1 MKRTPFF
8 KCKLFYALIFLFN
21 VTTAFAQ
28 CSPDF
33 GTASNFALFSVS
45 GAVSN
50 VALSNVNGDVGANTG
65 AIAGFGSPSIFT
77 GTIHSANALTTS
89 ASADL
94 VTAYNLLMA
103 SVATNSVHAPAFGS
117 GETLVSGVYTIGGAG
132 SVAGNLTLDAQGNP
146 DAVFIFKIGGAFTTG
161 AGTNV
166 MLTNGTS
173 ISNVFWIVDGAI
185 AMAASTTMC
194 GTLISNNGA
203 VSMGDQGFLNGRLYT
218 TTGAISIYGT
228 TVNILGVDSK
238 AIGGSVTSDQN
249 IESVSTLAD
258 LTLIASSG
266 TIVKWQKSNDIIFS
280 APVDIANTSATL
292 TKTIIGDLTTTTY
305 FRAVVQKLG
314 CVITTAYSL
323 PCTITMLSTTWDGTT
338 WSNGLPSLSKAVF
351 ITSNFTS
358 SGSFSASKINVNNQ
372 ANVIVLSG
380 NTITINGAL
389 TVESGSTVTM
399 QIDANLIQTSNSQNV
414 GVISIQKETAP
425 LKRLDYVLWSSPVA
439 GQLMLPFSPAT
450 LTNRFYLYNAAA
462 DFYNVIPSPATTSFS
477 AGRSNLIR
485 MPYNHPTTPAVWQGT
500 FSGIPNNGTINLAV
514 TSGTYNGVGNPY
526 PSGINANTFMADNNI
541 TEALYF
547 WRKSNN
553 PNNTSYAVYTTA
565 GGTCN
570 TQGDPMQ
577 LTPGTIIPVGQG
589 FIAKATSSTIFFTNA
604 MRTAA
609 VDVSLLK
616 TAELKSRLWLDL
628 SSVDGYFSQTLIAY
642 MPDATVGVDAAIDG
656 RFFND
661 SQTALTSIINGE
673 KFSIQGRP
681 LPFSTD
687 DVVSLGFQSE
697 LNTTFTI
704 ALNHFDGLFSN
715 GQNIYLKD
723 TTNGVVTNLKS
734 GNYTFATLSGV
745 FNNRFEL
752 LFQNSLLSNTVA
764 PIFNASY
771 VVIYHQKNDLVINT
785 GVATMSSIK
794 IFNVKG
800 SLLFDK
806 KEINTSETRIDIGST
821 NEVLLVEIVTTEGVK
836 VVKKVY
842 SQLII
847 GSDDDE

>member
-1 MKRTPFF
+1 MNSTLFF
-8 KCKLFYALIFLFN
+8 KCKLLYALIFLFG
-21 VTTAFAQ
+21 VTTTFAQ

-33 GTASNFALFSVS
+33 GTASNFALFSIS

-50 VALSNVNGDVGANTG
+50 VASSNVNGDVGANTG

-77 GTIHSANALTTS
+77 GTIHSADALTTT
-89 ASADL
+89 ASTDL

-103 SVATNSVHAPAFGS
+103 SVATNSSHAPAFGS

-166 MLTNGTS
+166 MLTNGTA
-173 ISNVFWIVDGAI
+173 ISNVFWIADGAI
-185 AMAASTTMC
+185 AMAANTTMC

-203 VSMGDQGFLNGRLYT
+203 VSMGDQGFLYGRLYT

-238 AIGGSVTSDQN
+238 AIGGSINSNQSID
-249 IESVSTLAD
+249 SVSSLTD
-258 LTLIASSG
+258 LTLTASSG
-266 TIVKWQKSNDIIFS
+266 TVVKWQKSNEITFG
-280 APVDIANTSATL
+280 APIDIANTSTTL
-292 TKTIIGDLTTTTY
+292 TKTIIGNLTVTTY

-314 CVITTAYSL
+314 CVITTAYSS
-323 PCTITMLSTTWDGTT
+323 PCTISILATTWNGTT
-338 WSNGLPSLSKAVF
+338 WSNGLPSLLKAVF
-351 ITSNFTS
+351 ITNDFTS
-358 SGSFSASKINVNNQ
+358 SGSFMASKMDVIG
-372 ANVIVLSG
+372 ANVIILSG
-380 NTITINGAL
+380 DTITLNGPL
-389 TVESGSTVTM
+389 SVESGSTFTM
-399 QIDANLIQTSNSQNV
+399 QMNANLIQTSNSQNV
-414 GVISIQKETAP
+414 GVITIQKDSAP
-425 LKRLDYVLWSSPVA
+425 LKRLDYVLWSSPVE

-450 LTNRFYLYNAAA
+450 LTNRFYFYNGAIN
-462 DFYNVIPSPATTSFS
+462 FYNVIPSPAVTSFS
-477 AGRSNLIR
+477 SGRSNLIR
-485 MPYNHPTTPAVWQGT
+485 MPYNHPTTPTVWHGT
-500 FSGIPNNGTINLAV
+500 FNGVPNNGDVNLAV
-514 TSGTYNGVGNPY
+514 TNGTYNGIGNPY

-541 TEALYF
+541 TEAMYF

-570 TQGDPMQ
+570 TQGDP
-577 LTPGTIIPVGQG
+577 LHLAPGSIIPIGQG
-589 FIAKATSSTIFFTNA
+589 FIAKATSSAINFTNA

-609 VDVSLLK
+609 INVPLLK
-616 TAELKSRLWLDL
+616 SAALKSRLWLDL
-628 SSVDGYFSQTLIAY
+628 SSVDGFFSQALIAY
-642 MPDATVGVDAAIDG
+642 MPNATNGIDDAIDG

-687 DVVSLGFQSE
+687 DVVPLGFQSE
-697 LNTTFTI
+697 LDNTFTI
-704 ALNHFDGLFSN
+704 ALNHFDGLFSD
-715 GQNIYLKD
+715 GQNIYIRD
-723 TTNGVVTNLKS
+723 NSNGVVTDLKL
-734 GNYTFATLSGV
+734 GNYTFATLAGV

-752 LFQNSLLSNTVA
+752 LYQNSILSNNA
-764 PIFNASY
+764 IPAFNANY
-771 VVIYHQKNDLVINT
+771 VVIYHQKSDLVINT
-785 GVATMSSIK
+785 GIAIMSSIK

-800 SLLFDK
+800 VLLFDK

-821 NEVLLVEIVTTEGVK
+821 NEVLLVEIVTTEGMK